1 MQVTV
6 KLIGTLADRLP
17 ANHPLGNNPRAT
29 HELDLATDASVAALL
44 EHIGLSVESE
54 YFAMINE
61 QHVPSTELVERTL
74 REGDAVVLVP
84 PMKGG

>member
-17 ANHPLGNNPRAT
+17 SNHPLGDNPRAT
-29 HELDLATDASVAALL
+29 HALDLAADASVANLL

-61 QHVPSTELVERTL
+61 DHVPSTELVARTL
-74 REGDAVVLVP
+74 RDGDAVVLVP
-84 PMKGG
+84 PVKGG

>member
-17 ANHPLGNNPRAT
+17 PGHPLEQPNGTNT
-29 HELDLATDASVAALL
+29 LELDAGASVAGLL
-44 EHIGLSVESE
+44 RHIGLSVESE
-54 YFAMINE
+54 YFAMLNGD
-61 QHVPSTELVERTL
+61 HVPAPELAGTTL
-74 REGDAVVLVP
+74 SEGDALVLVP